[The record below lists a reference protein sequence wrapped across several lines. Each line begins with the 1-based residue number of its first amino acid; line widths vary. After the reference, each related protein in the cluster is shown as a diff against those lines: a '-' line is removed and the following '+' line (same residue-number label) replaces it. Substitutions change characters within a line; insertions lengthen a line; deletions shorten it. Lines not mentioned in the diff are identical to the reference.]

1 MKLASRWPLHPAP
14 VEGEALSSW
23 LHRIAG
29 CYRMEVRDL
38 LEHDL
43 GHDQA
48 VDLDE
53 APPLSLLRAIS
64 QRSGIG
70 LDRLRSMSFASWVP
84 WLLDGLAP
92 CIPDA
97 LATYAFQH

>member
-1 MKLASRWPLHPAP
+1 M
-14 VEGEALSSW
+14 
-23 LHRIAG
+23 
-29 CYRMEVRDL
+29 

-43 GHDQA
+43 GHDQV

-70 LDRLRSMSFASWVP
+70 LDRLRSMSFAGWVP

-92 CIPDA
+92 ISLMLWLPMYFSSQYYYRS
-97 LATYAFQH
+97 TTTG